1 MNIEWR
7 NILLSPTATI
17 REALEII
24 DKEALQIALVVSDG
38 NLLGSVTDGD
48 IRRGLL
54 KNITLN
60 DSIDNVMNKSPLT
73 ADYSFSKQTLIS
85 LLESKK
91 ISSIPILKNGKLI
104 GLETLHNLLSKP
116 KLDNP
121 IFIMAG
127 GFGTRLR
134 PLTDNCPK
142 PLLKVGNKPILEV
155 ILKRFIDAGF
165 YDFYIS
171 THYLPHMIHEYFGD
185 GSKWNVNIKYVHE
198 DKPLG
203 TGGALGLLPREITQK
218 PLIMINGDVLTN
230 LDINALL
237 DYHNKENALATMC
250 VREYD
255 YQIPY
260 GVIEKDG
267 NRIVAM
273 TEKPKYTF
281 HVNAGIYVV
290 SPKLFNSVD
299 KDTKVDMPSLLE
311 VKMKCNEKIVMY
323 PLTEYW
329 LDIGQMTEYKQA
341 QKDII
346 SLGL

>member
-1 MNIEWR
+1 MSYEWK
-7 NILLSPTATI
+7 NILLSPAATI

-24 DKEALQIALVVSDG
+24 NKEALQIVLVVRSDE
-38 NLLGSVTDGD
+38 LLGSVTDGD

-54 KNITLN
+54 NNLSLVDT
-60 DSIDNVMNKSPLT
+60 IDKVMNKAPLT
-73 ADYSFSKQTLIS
+73 ADSSFSKSTLIS
-85 LLESKK
+85 LLESKR
-91 ISSIPILKNGKLI
+91 ISAIPILENGKLV
-104 GLETLHNLLSKP
+104 GLETLYNLLSKP
-116 KLDNP
+116 KLNNP
-121 IFIMAG
+121 VFIMAG

-142 PLLKVGNKPILEV
+142 PLLKVGNKPILE
-155 ILKRFIDAGF
+155 IIMQRFIDTGF
-165 YDFYIS
+165 HEFYIS
-171 THYLPHMIHEYFGD
+171 THYLPDMIHNYFGD
-185 GSKWNVNIKYVHE
+185 GSKWNVDITYVHE
-198 DKPLG
+198 EMPLG
-203 TGGALGLLPREITQK
+203 TGGALGLLPKDIKQL

-237 DYHNKENALATMC
+237 EYHNKEDSLATMC

-260 GVIEKDG
+260 GVIEKSG
-267 NRIVAM
+267 NQIIGM
-273 TEKPKYTF
+273 TEKPTYKF

-299 KDTKVDMPSLLE
+299 IDTKIDMPSLLE
-311 VKMKCNEKIVMY
+311 KHIEKNEKIVMY